1 MSSSVQ
7 STDDGKFLGSQ
18 FKLFPRDDPQK
29 SSPTAEPKRR
39 PQKTDPKKT
48 DPKKTDPKKT
58 DREGF
63 EPTESASTFG
73 GLVNRCLKPLGHLS
87 KNFAANFAGNSNWN

>member
-18 FKLFPRDDPQK
+18 FKLFPRDVSRK
-29 SSPTAEPKRR
+29 FSPTAEPKRR
-39 PQKTDPKKT
+39 PKKT

>member
-1 MSSSVQ
+1 MES
-7 STDDGKFLGSQ
+7 FLVSQ
-18 FKLFPRDDPQK
+18 FKLFPCDVSRK
-29 SSPTAEPKRR
+29 FSPTAEPKRR
-39 PQKTDPKKT
+39 
-48 DPKKTDPKKT
+48 PKKTDPKKT

-87 KNFAANFAGNSNWN
+87 KNFAANFVGNSNWN

>member
-1 MSSSVQ
+1 MSSFVQ
-7 STDDGKFLGSQ
+7 PTDSGKFLGSQ
-18 FKLFPRDDPQK
+18 FKLSPHDDPRK
-29 SSPTAEPKRR
+29 FSPTAEPKRR
-39 PQKTDPKKT
+39 
-48 DPKKTDPKKT
+48 PKKTDPKKT

-87 KNFAANFAGNSNWN
+87 KNFDTYFVGNSNWN

>member
-1 MSSSVQ
+1 MES
-7 STDDGKFLGSQ
+7 FLVSH
-18 FKLFPRDDPQK
+18 FKLFPRDDPRK
-29 SSPTAEPKRR
+29 FSPTPDPNKRTLKNGPKNCT
-39 PQKTDPKKT
+39 KS
-48 DPKKTDPKKT
+48 T

-87 KNFAANFAGNSNWN
+87 KNFAANFVGNSN

>member
-1 MSSSVQ
+1 M
-7 STDDGKFLGSQ
+7 DDGKFLGSQ
-18 FKLFPRDDPQK
+18 FKLSPRDDPRK
-29 SSPTAEPKRR
+29 FSPTAEPKRR
-39 PQKTDPKKT
+39 
-48 DPKKTDPKKT
+48 PKKT

-87 KNFAANFAGNSNWN
+87 KNFAANFVGNSNWN